1 MVLIIFNL
9 ILYMTENNYNEKY
22 LKYKKKYLD
31 LINQLGGAHTPEQIE
46 FHNLLKSMDSNFFVS
61 GFTGAYQWYNDDPDS
76 KTPRSVTIIGEFHNN
91 YELFG
96 NCDVKTKVGEAS
108 HPRENMTVIE
118 LLHKLFKG
126 TNNCM
131 DFYLE
136 DWITLFYDPETA
148 MMNDFRP
155 EYLNWTPADISPP
168 INPTIPGED
177 YTEFTIKN
185 LVKMTNTDIVPPPS
199 GFGER
204 KDVKKYPN
212 VRLHTTEYRNAE
224 REYIILPYSVSS
236 NWLNFKLPNGG
247 KDICRRLVNN
257 EVHLNS
263 LLRRLTKF
271 MYLLSGLYP
280 EPDADRNYDYL
291 IKNINE
297 TESEFMLRSIYYDIL
312 FNSYRMGPGGYNFIN
327 SDRTPT
333 IGNEEFADIIRVELE
348 TYTRFMKKNISNLRK
363 FDTITLKKYIDFFV
377 SYLNVYLHINN
388 IKTNYPRLQFNNVRL
403 YSLLQILTTTLV
415 DIYSI
420 SRSLKIYSL
429 KDQSRNLMNDSLCYN
444 QFGINNRNL
453 IFYHGYAHTAMYY
466 IFWRHFFNRTSDLS
480 IKRESMNREF
490 TYDYNFIFNR
500 PFTYSNNT
508 YNLSDPVDYMIDLD
522 KIITHK
528 YIYDLYGI
536 DIKFGANYSFPA
548 ISRLYFENNN
558 TFNNELNITTYDDVQ
573 CLGNMNNVLKKML
586 INISKTH
593 KERIIMYNQ
602 LTNKIDIPSSI
613 SSTLISIKKI
623 IETNRN
629 FIDGNNYNIL
639 LNTMFT
645 TNTNIPLLGAIKEYM
660 VMYNNNI
667 YTAEEFK
674 NHMLNNNFP
683 INDTMYMDDKR
694 ELEGIATKFFTKY
707 FLQDDISRVNFV
719 NFIIKIYTDVLN
731 FWSNLR
737 GTNILTRHAVALG
750 GIGGNIERLVEIIYK
765 GGMPMKILFS
775 QIKKQ
780 FTIKIE
786 NKLHELFQD
795 KFSLSDNDFTIHIT
809 TPNPYVPGL
818 PEGIKNARLR
828 MYNEVYN
835 EISMLN
841 YIIVREILNVFNNIT
856 KQKLLFTFFQN
867 DETIQR
873 KLLKVLLNAINKKT
887 IDNIINKQAT
897 GENYSFMNLQNRMFE
912 SVQAHDD
919 VLYPPENYE
928 LIDETYT
935 PFKGEKVIGMES
947 NNNRSSFI
955 IMDNI
960 VPRPDDNVNVVQYYN
975 VLETTPFVFP
985 LELRLN
991 GVDVKHLYRADEVL
1005 NYIGNKLYNNGPK
1018 GPFYSSYNTDV
1029 SIKDIKFNLS
1039 RIKYNFRL
1047 YGTDNMEHKY
1057 INIPGE
1063 VLDVSIANQLNDNY
1077 YMNVHDDHY
1086 HYDTYMIYNDKKQI
1100 AKYKSFSLQ
1109 GFIYDLN
1116 TVIFTQEIS
1125 DLAYEQRNIHYPYG
1139 IPWASDKMSKRIARV
1154 LFLTFIELYNS
1165 NKFNG
1170 NTNINTNTIQLLYK
1184 SIKRNIILRPNLN
1197 NRDIILRGYGIIR
1210 LLINNLTRYHNL
1222 QDPGNII
1229 LNSLNNDMI
1238 LLGRSL
1244 RINIQNII
1252 FTPNINDMVVFNKLE
1267 QISGLYVFLYYIVK
1281 MIVYYKIHNRGTPIG
1296 GYFDNTRFAHFLTEI
1311 NTSIINIENI
1321 LNMIIHTT
1329 DFKMGKT
1336 LNKIDLESF

>member
-1 MVLIIFNL
+1 
-9 ILYMTENNYNEKY
+9 MTENNYNKKY

-46 FHNLLKSMDSNFFVS
+46 FHKLLKFMDNDFFVS

-76 KTPRSVTIIGEFHNN
+76 KTPRSVTIIGEYHNN
-91 YELFG
+91 YRNFEG
-96 NCDVKTKVGEAS
+96 CNVKTKTGEAPR
-108 HPRENMTVIE
+108 PRENMTIIE

-136 DWITLFYDPETA
+136 DWIQLYNNPETA
-148 MMNDFRP
+148 MMNEFRP

-168 INPTIPGED
+168 INPTIPGMNYD
-177 YTEFTIKN
+177 EFTIQN
-185 LVKMTNTDIVPPPS
+185 LVKMTNTDIVPPPPA
-199 GFGER
+199 FGER

-212 VRLHTTEYRNAE
+212 VRLHTTEYRSSS
-224 REYIILPYSVSS
+224 REYIILPYSVS
-236 NWLNFKLPNGG
+236 NDWLNFKLPNGG
-247 KDICRRLVNN
+247 KDICKRLINN
-257 EVHLNS
+257 EVQLNS
-263 LLRRLTKF
+263 FLQRITKF

-280 EPDADRNYDYL
+280 EPDVDRNYDYL
-291 IKNINE
+291 IKNQHE
-297 TESEFMLRSIYYDIL
+297 TESESMLRSLYYDIL
-312 FNSYRMGPGGYNFIN
+312 FNSYWMGPDGYNFIN
-327 SDRTPT
+327 GDMTPT
-333 IGNEEFADIIRVELE
+333 VGNEDFADIIRVELE
-348 TYTRFMKKNISNLRK
+348 TYVRFMRKNLSNLRK
-363 FDTITLKKYIDFFV
+363 YDTVTLKKYIDFFV
-377 SYLNVYLHINN
+377 SYLNVHLHINN

-403 YSLLQILTTTLV
+403 YSLLQVLTTTLV

-420 SRSLKIYSL
+420 SRALKIFSL

-480 IKRESMNREF
+480 IKREITNKEF

-500 PFTYSNNT
+500 PFTYNNNT
-508 YNLSDPVDYMIDLD
+508 YNLSEPVDYMTELD

-528 YIYDLYGI
+528 YIYDLY
-536 DIKFGANYSFPA
+536 DINRTFSGNYSFPA
-548 ISRLYFENNN
+548 VSRLYFENNN

-573 CLGNMNNVLKKML
+573 CLGNMNNILKKML

-593 KERIIMYNQ
+593 KERNIMYNQ

-613 SSTLISIKKI
+613 SSSLISIKRI
-623 IETNRN
+623 IETNQN
-629 FIDGNNYNIL
+629 FIDGNNYNIPL
-639 LNTMFT
+639 DTIFT

-674 NHMLNNNFP
+674 NHMLTNDFP
-683 INDTMYMDDKR
+683 INDTMYMENKR
-694 ELEGIATKFFTKY
+694 ELEGIATNFFTKY

-719 NFIIKIYTDVLN
+719 SFIIRIYTDVLN

-737 GTNILTRHAVALG
+737 GANILTRHATVLG
-750 GIGGNIERLVEIIYK
+750 GTGGNIERLVEIIYK

-786 NKLHELFQD
+786 NKLNELFQD

-809 TPNPYVPGL
+809 TPNPYIPGL
-818 PEGIKNARLR
+818 PEGIRTARIR

-835 EISMLN
+835 EVSMLN

-856 KQKLLFTFFQN
+856 KQKLFFTFFQN

-887 IDNIINKQAT
+887 IENIINKTAAGQ
-897 GENYSFMNLQNRMFE
+897 NYSFMNLQNRMFE
-912 SVQAHDD
+912 SIQAHDD
-919 VLYPPENYE
+919 VIYPPENYE

-935 PFKGEKVIGMES
+935 PFKGEKVIGKES

-960 VPRPDDNVNVVQYYN
+960 VPRPDDNINVVQYYN
-975 VLETTPFVFP
+975 VLETTPFLFP
-985 LELRLN
+985 LALRAN
-991 GVDVKHLYRADEVL
+991 GVNVKHLYRAEDVL
-1005 NYIGNKLYNNGPK
+1005 NNIGNKLYNNGPK

-1029 SIKDIKFNLS
+1029 TIKDMKFNLS

-1063 VLDVSIANQLNDNY
+1063 VLDISIANQLNDNY
-1077 YMNVHDDHY
+1077 YMNVSDDNN
-1086 HYDTYMIYNDKKQI
+1086 HYDTYVIYNDKKQI

-1109 GFIYDLN
+1109 GFIFDLN
-1116 TVIFTQEIS
+1116 TVIFTKEIS
-1125 DLAYEQRNIHYPYG
+1125 DMAYERRNIHYPYG
-1139 IPWASDKMSKRIARV
+1139 IPWANDKMSKRITRV
-1154 LFLTFIELYNS
+1154 LFFTFIELYNS

-1170 NTNINTNTIQLLYK
+1170 NTNINTTILQRLYK
-1184 SIKRNIILRPNLN
+1184 LIKKKIIRTTILN
-1197 NRDIILRGYGIIR
+1197 NRTIILRGYIVLR
-1210 LLINNLTRYHNL
+1210 LLIDYMTRYHNL
-1222 QDPGNII
+1222 QNPENVII
-1229 LNSLNNDMI
+1229 LNSFNNDML
-1238 LLGRSL
+1238 LLGNSPEV
-1244 RINIQNII
+1244 RINIENIV
-1252 FTPNINDMVVFNKLE
+1252 FTPNINDMIVFNKLE

-1281 MIVYYKIHNRGTPIG
+1281 MIIYYKIHNRSTPIG
-1296 GYFDNTRFAHFLTEI
+1296 VDFDNTRFAQFLTEI

-1336 LNKIDLESF
+1336 LNRIDLESF